1 MFLDT
6 FIHKLFKMHVSIM
19 YSAHNCSET
28 HQPPAIEIST
38 YFYSTTNIFITIY
51 YLLILIL
58 FEKMPRISVD
68 NIYSSS
74 RQVRKWSAQI
84 VSKLLLTS
92 HGIISS
98 PFMTQGGPPCKQQNC
113 AQGGPPCASYLLHR
127 AVRHSNSKM
136 VHRADSPV
144 HHICYA
150 GQFALLTANRCA
162 GRTALCII

>member
-1 MFLDT
+1 MFRIILCLTSKMKTNWQKKRGHYLSKSLQLLWNICFLQFVFWIISMFLDK

-92 HGIISS
+92 WSWISV
-98 PFMTQGGPPCKQQNC
+98 T
-113 AQGGPPCASYLLHR
+113 
-127 AVRHSNSKM
+127 
-136 VHRADSPV
+136 
-144 HHICYA
+144 I
-150 GQFALLTANRCA
+150 
-162 GRTALCII
+162 